1 MAQQTNRNRYKILIA
16 DDSEMNRA
24 ILIDMLGEEYE
35 FFEAENGKQAVELL
49 EQHSA
54 DLSLVLLDIVMPEMD
69 GFGVLQIMNQRH
81 WIDDVPVIMISAESG
96 SSHVERAY
104 KLGVTDFVG
113 RPFDAM
119 IVHRRVVNTIMLYA
133 KQKKLIGLVTNQIYE
148 KEQHSALMIDILSH
162 IVEFRNGESGLHVLH
177 VRTLTEM
184 FLRHLIQKTDRYD
197 ISRADVVAISTASAL
212 HDIGKI
218 AIPDNILNKPGR
230 LTEEEFT
237 IMKSHSLTGAEMLA
251 NLPIHKNEPLIQKA
265 YDICRWHHERWDGR
279 GYPDGLKGDEIPI
292 SAQIVALADV
302 YDALTSV
309 RVYKPPFPHEK
320 AVQMILNGECGT
332 FNPLLLEC
340 LEEISDDILEQ
351 LGKSKTFQV
360 DREDIQ
366 SIADEMLRHEELSA
380 SGRTLQL
387 LEHERMK
394 YSFFAAMSQEIQF
407 EYTVSPPV
415 LTLNTWGAEKL
426 GLAETIP
433 DPMSNTGIPGTMNSE
448 ECRRLGDA
456 LRATTPEHPVV
467 TCDTLVSYPEGPRWC
482 RIIGRAMWST
492 DEPPRYTGVIG
503 KAVDIHE
510 SRMKLHSLEEQA
522 SHDAMTG
529 LLNHKYAKQHILQ
542 RLEARQSSHYALAI
556 FDLDHFK
563 NANDTYG
570 HLFGDQVLI
579 YVADTLRA
587 SVRGGDIAA
596 RVGGDEFLIF
606 VEYGA
611 SPESAIQ
618 RIYNCLSGNTYEQF
632 PITLSMGV
640 ATTEAVGT
648 DYETL
653 FHAADSALYSVKRSG
668 RGSCRFYT
676 NETMEQ
682 TPSSISPIDSDQSQS
697 GTEEKESTT

>member
-1 MAQQTNRNRYKILIA
+1 MAQQKNSKYKILIA

-35 FFEAENGKQAVELL
+35 FLEAENGRQAVELL
-49 EQHSA
+49 EQHSTE
-54 DLSLVLLDIVMPEMD
+54 LSLVLLDIVMPEMD
-69 GFGVLQIMNQRH
+69 GFGVLQVMNQKQ

-184 FLRHLIQKTDRYD
+184 FLRHLIQKSDRYS

-218 AIPDNILNKPGR
+218 VIPDNIINKPGR
-230 LTEEEFT
+230 LTNEEFT
-237 IMKSHSLTGAEMLA
+237 IMKSHALTGAEMLA
-251 NLPIHKNEPLIQKA
+251 NLPIHKNEPLIQVA

-279 GYPDGLKGDEIPI
+279 GYPDGLKGDDIPI

-320 AVQMILNGECGT
+320 AVQMILNGECGV

-340 LEEISDDILEQ
+340 LIEISADIPEH
-351 LGKSKTFQV
+351 LGSTSTLQV
-360 DREDIQ
+360 NREDIQ
-366 SIADEMLRHEELSA
+366 SIAEEMLRHEELSA

-394 YSFFAAMSQEIQF
+394 YSFFAAMTQEIQF
-407 EYTVSPPV
+407 EFTVSPPM

-426 GLAETIP
+426 GLAETVP
-433 DPMSNTGIPGTMNSE
+433 DPMNHLDSPGMMNSE
-448 ECRRLGDA
+448 ECRRLADA
-456 LRATTPEHPVV
+456 LHATTPEHPVI
-467 TCDTLVSYPEGPRWC
+467 TCDTLVPYPDGPRWC
-482 RIIGRAMWST
+482 RIISRAMWST

-510 SRMKLHSLEEQA
+510 SRMKLNSLEEQA

-556 FDLDHFK
+556 VDLDHFK

-570 HLFGDQVLI
+570 HLFGDRVLMFI
-579 YVADTLRA
+579 ADTLRA
-587 SVRGGDIAA
+587 NVRGGDIAA
-596 RVGGDEFLIF
+596 RVGGDEFLLF
-606 VEYGA
+606 VEYSA
-611 SPESAIQ
+611 SPELPIQ
-618 RIYNCLSGNTYEQF
+618 RIYNCLSGKTYEQF
-632 PITLSMGV
+632 PISLSMGV
-640 ATTEAVGT
+640 ATTQVVGT

-653 FHAADSALYSVKRSG
+653 FHAADSALYSVKRGG

-697 GTEEKESTT
+697 GTAGKESTT